1 MKYIFSILVATFV
14 LTSCGDD
21 IQEKSE
27 TMKQAEQVHEQVIQL
42 SGDLADMIHS
52 KTDNVSSKLEEYT
65 AAGDSVMASKLEVLS
80 MKLDDLHGKFHSVE
94 AGIVEIPGHEHTHAE
109 GEEHDHDNDHAKKA
123 IMDGLTDEQHLE
135 IQTEQKNLLEE
146 LKAEVESIIVE

>member
-1 MKYIFSILVATFV
+1 MKYIFSILVAAFV
-14 LTSCGDD
+14 LSSCGDD

-42 SGDLADMIHS
+42 SGDLADLIHS
-52 KTDNVSSKLEEYT
+52 KTDNVASKLEEYT
-65 AAGDSVMASKLEVLS
+65 AAGDSVMASKLEGLS

-94 AGIVEIPGHEHTHAE
+94 TGIVEIPGHEHTHAE
-109 GEEHDHDNDHAKKA
+109 GEEHDHDHDHAKNA
-123 IMDGLTDEQHLE
+123 IMDGLTDDQHLE